1 MPTPPE
7 CYYWPAQQTQPPKSN
22 SHKHDANQT
31 TPTDGNFKKV
41 FNRSNLRTKHSGTRN
56 FFDVVVRTRR
66 TDLPVGK
73 FTKNVTSLSSSSSS
87 KSPGLCESLLVSQ
100 LDMGKW
106 IKTFFRPKTQ
116 PLAKSKQIVQ

>member
-7 CYYWPAQQTQPPKSN
+7 CYYWPAQQTQPPKIN

-31 TPTDGNFKKV
+31 TPTDGNFKNV
-41 FNRSNLRTKHSGTRN
+41 FNRSNLRTQHSGTRN

-106 IKTFFRPKTQ
+106 IKTFLGLKPNR
-116 PLAKSKQIVQ
+116 